1 MALANRGRRPLRCD
15 VVDGPRGYQ
24 QESSDGQ
31 WYGFGERYPEQQEPR
46 YDEERYR
53 TPEQR
58 YSEEPSGDL
67 GRYRDPLTDPALATR
82 PRPGADLPPR
92 PADPAERFG
101 DPRFGAEPPRRQP
114 GVPGS
119 PAVPGG
125 PGGPGSAGPPAPGVV
140 PAMPTMATEAVGG
153 AIYRTRRVGLAA
165 LLTVVTVVAELLV
178 VRILLT
184 GEFAHTV
191 QAGAVL
197 AGIFAMCGTPL
208 TTMGLYGL
216 MTGAATAGGP
226 TPGRAWLRTPLAYL
240 PVGLVLL
247 VAAALAA

>member
-1 MALANRGRRPLRCD
+1 MALAGGGCRPLRCD
-15 VVDGPRGYQ
+15 VVDGPRSYQ
-24 QESSDGQ
+24 EEPDGQ
-31 WYGFGERYPEQQEPR
+31 WYGFGERQPEQATR
-46 YDEERYR
+46 YDEDRYR
-53 TPEQR
+53 TPEPR
-58 YSEEPSGDL
+58 YPDEPSGDL
-67 GRYRDPLTDPALATR
+67 GRYRDPLTDPALSR
-82 PRPGADLPPR
+82 RPGADLPPQ
-92 PADPAERFG
+92 PAEPGERFG
-101 DPRFGAEPPRRQP
+101 DPRFGGDPRRQP
-114 GVPGS
+114 GGVPGS
-119 PAVPGG
+119 PMAPAVPGAPG
-125 PGGPGSAGPPAPGVV
+125 PVGPPAPAVL

-165 LLTVVTVVAELLV
+165 LLVAVTVVAELLV

-184 GEFAHTV
+184 GEFSHTV